1 MLTAIN
7 TKILLS
13 ILAALTVISGLLYR
27 QHEANEK
34 AAAAAARTAAIL
46 QQQQHDSEEQKKRA
60 SEFAAQVQNNRQKH
74 DSTAAHEGKTWK
86 SYVP

>member
-13 ILAALTVISGLLYR
+13 ILAAITVIGGLLYR

-34 AAAAAARTAAIL
+34 AAAAAARAAAIL
-46 QQQQHDSEEQKKRA
+46 QQQQHVAEEQKKRDA
-60 SEFAAQVQNNRQKH
+60 EFAAQVQSNRKKH

-86 SYVP
+86 TYIP